1 MHFCSGV
8 DMTSTAPADIVYAAP
23 NEYYKT
29 EEEYLYAIAE
39 AMKEEYHAIVDA
51 GLVLQIDDPLIPGYW
66 DLMLVRGVDIAAYH
80 RYCEERLA
88 ILNHALAGIP
98 EDRVRYH
105 ICWGSHHGPHMS
117 DVPIKD
123 VVPLLLK
130 VRANAWLFEAANARH
145 EHEWR
150 VWKDVKLPDD
160 KILIPGIV
168 GHSTSHVEHPELVA
182 WRIELFAGAVGKERV
197 IAGTDCG
204 LGYRVHPMIAWAK
217 LKSLGEGA
225 QLASK
230 TLWF

>member
-1 MHFCSGV
+1 
-8 DMTSTAPADIVYAAP
+8 
-23 NEYYKT
+23 
-29 EEEYLYAIAE
+29 
-39 AMKEEYHAIVDA
+39 
-51 GLVLQIDDPLIPGYW
+51 
-66 DLMLVRGVDIAAYH
+66 
-80 RYCEERLA
+80 
-88 ILNHALAGIP
+88 
-98 EDRVRYH
+98 
-105 ICWGSHHGPHMS
+105 MS